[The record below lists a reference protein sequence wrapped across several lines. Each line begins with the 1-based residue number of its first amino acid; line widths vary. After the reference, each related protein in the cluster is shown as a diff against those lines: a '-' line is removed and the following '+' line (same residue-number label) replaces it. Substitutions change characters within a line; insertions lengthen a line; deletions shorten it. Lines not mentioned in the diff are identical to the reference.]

1 MVARPGRNGRFRDR
15 RSRTEGGPVS
25 SPLEGMR
32 VIDLSR
38 VLAGPQ
44 CASLLGDLGAE
55 VIKVEAVQGGDETR
69 SWLPHVEGESTAFL
83 SVNRNKRSIAVDL
96 TTAAGRRI
104 VRELIVGA
112 DVVVE
117 NFRTGTMERWG
128 LSYEDLRDDAPRLVY
143 AAISAFGR
151 TGELRDH
158 PGYEAVLQAFSGVM
172 SITGEADG
180 LPARSGP
187 SLLDLGTGILTAH
200 AITAA
205 LLDRERTGRGQRV
218 DTSLLGT
225 AMTFLGY
232 HAQGY
237 LSAGE
242 LPQRLGSG
250 HPALVPYRAYPCADD
265 EAVFVA
271 AGNDGLWDRFCRAL
285 GLEELRADP
294 RFTDLPSRRRN
305 RELLDQLLSDELGTW
320 SRSDV
325 IDRLEAAGV
334 PASPVND
341 VGQVVEHPQV
351 RELETIRTVH
361 HPGLGRDLELV
372 ASPFQASEMST
383 DVRRAPPLHGEHTDE
398 ILAELGYD
406 DAARGELHRQ
416 GVVR

>member
-1 MVARPGRNGRFRDR
+1 MP
-15 RSRTEGGPVS
+15 
-25 SPLEGMR
+25 SPLEGIQ

-44 CASLLGDLGAE
+44 CTSMLGDLGAE
-55 VIKVEAVQGGDETR
+55 VLKIESVTGGDETR
-69 SWLPHVEGESTAFL
+69 SWQPAVDGESTAFL

-96 TTAAGRRI
+96 NTETGRDI
-104 VRELIVGA
+104 VRRLILAA

-128 LSYEDLRDDAPRLVY
+128 LGYEDLRDQAPRLVY
-143 AAISAFGR
+143 AAVSAFGR
-151 TGELRDH
+151 SGELRNQ

-187 SLLDLGTGILTAH
+187 SLLDIGTGVVTAH

-205 LLDRERTGRGQRV
+205 ILDRKHTGRGQRI
-218 DTSLLGT
+218 DASLLGT

-250 HPALVPYRAYPCADD
+250 HPALVPYRAYSCADG
-265 EAVFVA
+265 EAVFIA
-271 AGNDGLWDRFCRAL
+271 AGNQGLWERFCRAL
-285 GLEELRADP
+285 ELDELVEDP
-294 RFTDLPSRRRN
+294 RFADLPCRRRN
-305 RELLDQLLSDELGTW
+305 RELLDE
-320 SRSDV
+320 
-325 IDRLEAAGV
+325 RLEEVLAARSREGVLERLEVAGV

-341 VGQVVEHPQV
+341 VGQAVSHPQV
-351 RELETIRTVH
+351 RELNAVRTVRH
-361 HPGLGRDLELV
+361 AGLDRDLELL
-372 ASPFQASEMST
+372 ASPFQASSMNTAIRTS
-383 DVRRAPPLHGEHTDE
+383 PPLLGEHTDAV
-398 ILAELGYD
+398 LAELGYD
-406 DAARGELHRQ
+406 DEAQDDLRDHGI
-416 GVVR
+416 VR